1 MILPSSCVD
10 KAGTEAFFNTANQ
23 YFSMLA
29 RHAEAD
35 VEIASR
41 MNDAIML
48 PDDEMFSTVASWSL
62 AIFKKGIKELTLS
75 ERLELAKRM
84 KYNAASP
91 NGQIARILNFRKTEI
106 DKMFPTPK

>member
-1 MILPSSCVD
+1 
-10 KAGTEAFFNTANQ
+10 
-23 YFSMLA
+23 MLA

-35 VEIASR
+35 VEIARR
-41 MNDAIML
+41 MNEPIML
-48 PDDEMFSTVASWSL
+48 PDDEMFSTVSSWSL
-62 AIFKKGIKELTLS
+62 SMYKKGIKELTIS

-106 DKMFPTPK
+106 DNMFPTPK